1 MAYMSQERKAAI
13 APVVKKILG
22 RYGLKGS
29 LRVRNHM
36 TLCLTIRSGSIDFIA
51 NHVETMGRDHTDY
64 FAWGADRG
72 NIDVNVYHY
81 RNQFDGRARD
91 ALAELITAMNQGN
104 WNRSEIQYDYH
115 DVGWYVDVEIGR
127 WNRPYTVTE

>member
-1 MAYMSQERKAAI
+1 MAYMSQERKAEI

-29 LRVRNHM
+29 LRVRNHS

-51 NHVETMGRDHTDY
+51 NHVETMGRDRSDF
-64 FAWGADRG
+64 FAWARDRG

-91 ALAELITAMNQGN
+91 ALAELINAMNQGN
-104 WNRSEIQYDYH
+104 YDNSQIEYDYF
-115 DVGWYVDVEIGR
+115 DRGWYVDVEIGR

>member
-1 MAYMSQERKAAI
+1 MAYVSQERKAAI

-29 LRVRNHM
+29 LRVRNHS
-36 TLCLTIRSGSIDFIA
+36 TLCLTIRSGSIDFVA
-51 NHVETMGRDHTDY
+51 NYLGTVCCNEHTVK
-64 FAWGADRG
+64 WVGEKN

-81 RNQFDGRARD
+81 RDQFDGRARD
-91 ALAELITAMNQGN
+91 ALAELITAMNEGN

-127 WNRPYTVTE
+127 WNRPYTVTA